1 VSGHNFSVLG
11 YLVWSIGH
19 FTLCGYTLVDGSIFV
34 FLSVLL
40 GAFMSNLVKA
50 IRIEQHGGPEVL
62 KLVEIEVPTPADNE
76 VQIRQH
82 AVGLNF
88 IDIYFRTGLYK
99 APLPHGLGFEG
110 AGEVVAVGKAVKRF
124 KLGDRVA
131 YGQSPIGA
139 YAQVRNVPEAQV
151 VSLPKGISYEEAAAM
166 MLKGLTVQYL
176 FRQTYRLQGGETIL
190 FHAAAGGVGL
200 IACQWAKAL
209 KVKMI
214 ATVSSPE
221 KAALAKAHGAWEVI
235 DYSKEN
241 VVERVL
247 ALTKGK
253 KVPVVYDG
261 VGKDTW
267 ETSLDC
273 LQPRGL
279 MVSFGNASGS
289 VEGVSLNTLSA
300 KGSLFVTRPTLGS
313 HVNTQEKMQAAAD
326 DLFSMVLK
334 KKIKIRIDQRYPLE
348 QAGLAQEALAA
359 RKTTGATVFT
369 LA

>member
-1 VSGHNFSVLG
+1 
-11 YLVWSIGH
+11 
-19 FTLCGYTLVDGSIFV
+19 
-34 FLSVLL
+34 
-40 GAFMSNLVKA
+40 MSTRTKA
-50 IRIEQHGGPEVL
+50 VRIEQHGGPEVL
-62 KLVEIEVPTPADNE
+62 QLVEIEVPAPAENE
-76 VQIRQH
+76 VMIRQR

-110 AGEVVAVGKAVKRF
+110 AGEVIAVGKAVKRF
-124 KLGDRVA
+124 KAGDRVA

-139 YAQVRNVPEAQV
+139 YAQVRNVPAAQV
-151 VSLPKGISYEEAAAM
+151 VKLPKGISFEDAAAM

-209 KVKMI
+209 GVKLIGTASNADKM
-214 ATVSSPE
+214 
-221 KAALAKAHGAWEVI
+221 ALAKKHGAWQMI
-235 DYSKEN
+235 DYTKEN
-241 VVERVL
+241 VVERVV

-279 MVSFGNASGS
+279 MVSFGNASGA
-289 VEGVSLNTLSA
+289 VDGVNLQILAA
-300 KGSLFVTRPTLGS
+300 KGSLFVTRPTLAT
-313 HVNTQEKMQAAAD
+313 HVSTAEKMQAAAD
-326 DLFSMVLK
+326 ELFEMVLA
-334 KKIKIRIDQRYPLE
+334 KKIKMQIDQRYTIDQVA
-348 QAGLAQEALAA
+348 QAQSALQS
-359 RKTTGATVFT
+359 RQTTGASVFVFE
-369 LA
+369 